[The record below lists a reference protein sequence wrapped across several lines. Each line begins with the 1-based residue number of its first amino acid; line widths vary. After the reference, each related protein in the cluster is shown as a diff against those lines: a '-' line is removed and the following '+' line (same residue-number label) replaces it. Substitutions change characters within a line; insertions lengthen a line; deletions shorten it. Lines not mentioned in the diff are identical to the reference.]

1 MTYTIY
7 LSSTDFC
14 FHEQLYYLEQKWVF
28 LALINSG
35 NFEVVVWG
43 SQQFCTPAWQNFIR
57 GLMQLK
63 YFGFKWTRKTH
74 SHWVVKSGRVLYV
87 HLWRVEVCV
96 SVCVGELFCV
106 RLYLSIP
113 CDCSA
118 KFRLSSK
125 ESSKICFTVTVIFI
139 EPKQASVQQMTIEIR
154 RSEIIDDTQ
163 HIFPGPIMRWIP
175 GANH

>member
-1 MTYTIY
+1 MILRTMNRWRKWLYSHPHYMTYTIY
-7 LSSTDFC
+7 LSSIVFC
-14 FHEQLYYLEQKWVF
+14 FHEQHYYLEQKWVF

-96 SVCVGELFCV
+96 SVCVGELCCV

-113 CDCSA
+113 CDCCDLDCFRSA
-118 KFRLSSK
+118 KFQFRL
-125 ESSKICFTVTVIFI
+125 
-139 EPKQASVQQMTIEIR
+139 PKSLSV
-154 RSEIIDDTQ
+154 SL
-163 HIFPGPIMRWIP
+163 
-175 GANH
+175 